1 MTDEAYRTEH
11 FGLDERTAQ
20 SARDV
25 MDILVG
31 NALAI
36 SALDLDTG
44 ELRLIKRGIELPQ
57 IEADKP
63 MLFSTFNNLLIAQKL
78 IHPED
83 GDGYLHGTAL
93 SALRTVF
100 FGGEKQV
107 YLRYRQKV
115 DGEYRWVA
123 LAIVAGK
130 RCEPGCAQVA
140 MVLSG
145 ASGSGHANRPS
156 EPRGVDYDCDPLTGL
171 LNRRRFERDLEWW
184 GRNRPE
190 TLTCVYIDVVG
201 LHEINNHLGHKAGDG
216 MLCAVVGAMQ
226 RMFPLADTYRIGGD
240 EFVVLWADHT
250 GEQGAEAAAR
260 IKALL
265 RESNYEIS
273 VGVHQIEPDE
283 NLEDGVD
290 RAENAMRR
298 DKEAYYRETGNL
310 DQMRVLNEKLERIL
324 VEKRDMDMFLR
335 AIAPRY
341 IGVYAVDNDTGRMR
355 SIVIPDRFRRIVKEA
370 KGLFIPALAQ
380 YAKDVV
386 ADAWRGT
393 FEPFLDLPG
402 VIRRVERE
410 GMVCATFRRRD
421 GAWIRLQVMR
431 YLPDED
437 EGGGTLWIFPPQT
450 RTNSALDSAAH
461 VRYNVPCCKE
471 KITEIPD
478 IPPVNEQ
485 WDC

>member
-83 GDGYLHGTAL
+83 GDGYLRGTAL

-130 RCEPGCAQVA
+130 RCESGCAQVA

-145 ASGSGHANRPS
+145 ANGSGHANRPS
-156 EPRGVDYDCDPLTGL
+156 EPREVDYDCDPLTGL

-216 MLCAVVGAMQ
+216 MLCAVAGAMQ

-380 YAKDVV
+380 YAEEVV
-386 ADAWRGT
+386 ADAWRGS
-393 FEPFLDLPG
+393 FAPLLDLPG

-410 GMVCATFRRRD
+410 GTVCATFRRRD

-437 EGGGTLWIFPPQT
+437 EGGGTLWIF
-450 RTNSALDSAAH
+450 SAA
-461 VRYNVPCCKE
+461 
-471 KITEIPD
+471 D
-478 IPPVNEQ
+478 ADEQ
-485 WDC
+485 RA

>member
-83 GDGYLHGTAL
+83 GDGYLRGTAL
-93 SALRTVF
+93 SALRTMF

-130 RCEPGCAQVA
+130 RCESGCAQVA

-145 ASGSGHANRPS
+145 ANGSGHANRPS

-216 MLCAVVGAMQ
+216 MLCAVAGAMQ

-240 EFVVLWADHT
+240 EFVVLWADYT
-250 GEQGAEAAAR
+250 GDQGAEAAAR

-310 DQMRVLNEKLERIL
+310 GQMRVLNEKLERIL

-341 IGVYAVDNDTGRMR
+341 IGVYAVDNNTGRMR

-380 YAKDVV
+380 YAEEVV
-386 ADAWRGT
+386 ADAWRGS
-393 FEPFLDLPG
+393 FAPLLDLPG

-437 EGGGTLWIFPPQT
+437 EGGGTLWIF
-450 RTNSALDSAAH
+450 SAA
-461 VRYNVPCCKE
+461 
-471 KITEIPD
+471 D
-478 IPPVNEQ
+478 ADEQ
-485 WDC
+485 RA

>member
-83 GDGYLHGTAL
+83 GDGYLRGTAL

-130 RCEPGCAQVA
+130 RCESGCAQVA
-140 MVLSG
+140 MVPSG
-145 ASGSGHANRPS
+145 ANGSGHANRPS
-156 EPRGVDYDCDPLTGL
+156 EPREVDYDCDPLTGL

-216 MLCAVVGAMQ
+216 MLCAVAGAMQ

-380 YAKDVV
+380 YAEEVV
-386 ADAWRGT
+386 ADAWRGS
-393 FEPFLDLPG
+393 FDPLLDLPG

-410 GMVCATFRRRD
+410 GTVCATFRRRD

-437 EGGGTLWIFPPQT
+437 EGGGTLWII
-450 RTNSALDSAAH
+450 SAA
-461 VRYNVPCCKE
+461 
-471 KITEIPD
+471 D
-478 IPPVNEQ
+478 ADEQ
-485 WDC
+485 RA

>member
-11 FGLDERTAQ
+11 FGLNERTAQ

-44 ELRLIKRGIELPQ
+44 ELRLIKRGIELPR

-63 MLFSTFNNLLIAQKL
+63 MLFSTFNNLLIAQRL
-78 IHPED
+78 IYPED

-100 FGGEKQV
+100 FGGERQV

-130 RCEPGCAQVA
+130 RCESGCAQVA

-216 MLCAVVGAMQ
+216 MLCAVAGAMQ

-310 DQMRVLNEKLERIL
+310 GQMRMLNEKLERIL

-341 IGVYAVDNDTGRMR
+341 MGVYAVDNDTGRMR

-380 YAKDVV
+380 YAEEVV
-386 ADAWRGT
+386 ADAWRGS
-393 FEPFLDLPG
+393 FAPLLDLPG

-437 EGGGTLWIFPPQT
+437 EGGGTLWIF
-450 RTNSALDSAAH
+450 SAA
-461 VRYNVPCCKE
+461 
-471 KITEIPD
+471 D
-478 IPPVNEQ
+478 ADEQ
-485 WDC
+485 RA

>member
-44 ELRLIKRGIELPQ
+44 ELRLIKRGIELPR
-57 IEADKP
+57 IDADKP

-83 GDGYLHGTAL
+83 GDGYLRGTAL

-100 FGGEKQV
+100 FSGEKQV

-130 RCEPGCAQVA
+130 RCESGCAQVA

-145 ASGSGHANRPS
+145 ANGSGHANRPS
-156 EPRGVDYDCDPLTGL
+156 EPREVDYDCDPLTGL

-216 MLCAVVGAMQ
+216 MLCAVAGAMQ

-341 IGVYAVDNDTGRMR
+341 IGVYAVDSDTGRMR

-370 KGLFIPALAQ
+370 KGLFSPALAQ
-380 YAKDVV
+380 YAEEVV
-386 ADAWRGT
+386 ADAWRGS
-393 FEPFLDLPG
+393 FAPLLDLPG

-437 EGGGTLWIFPPQT
+437 EGGGTLWIF
-450 RTNSALDSAAH
+450 SAA
-461 VRYNVPCCKE
+461 
-471 KITEIPD
+471 D
-478 IPPVNEQ
+478 ADEQ
-485 WDC
+485 RA

>member
-1 MTDEAYRTEH
+1 MEQRGLAYDRRSISNGAFRPGRANGAVRPRRH
-11 FGLDERTAQ
+11 GYFG
-20 SARDV
+20 
-25 MDILVG
+25 G

-36 SALDLDTG
+36 SALDLG
-44 ELRLIKRGIELPQ
+44 YRELRLIKRGIELPQ

-83 GDGYLHGTAL
+83 GDGYLRGTAL

-130 RCEPGCAQVA
+130 RCESGCAQVA

-145 ASGSGHANRPS
+145 ANGSGHANRPS

-216 MLCAVVGAMQ
+216 MLCAVAGAMQ

-265 RESNYEIS
+265 RESNYELS

-290 RAENAMRR
+290 RGNAMRR

-335 AIAPRY
+335 AIARY
-341 IGVYAVDNDTGRMR
+341 IGVYAVDNDTGGCGASSSRPLPADREGSEGAVQPGAGAICRGGCGGCMARELRPVTR
-355 SIVIPDRFRRIVKEA
+355 SARRH
-370 KGLFIPALAQ
+370 P
-380 YAKDVV
+380 
-386 ADAWRGT
+386 
-393 FEPFLDLPG
+393 P
-402 VIRRVERE
+402 RRAE
-410 GMVCATFRRRD
+410 GMVCATFRRRTAR
-421 GAWIRLQVMR
+421 GFACR
-431 YLPDED
+431 
-437 EGGGTLWIFPPQT
+437 
-450 RTNSALDSAAH
+450 
-461 VRYNVPCCKE
+461 
-471 KITEIPD
+471 
-478 IPPVNEQ
+478 
-485 WDC
+485 

>member
-1 MTDEAYRTEH
+1 M
-11 FGLDERTAQ
+11 
-20 SARDV
+20 
-25 MDILVG
+25 
-31 NALAI
+31 
-36 SALDLDTG
+36 
-44 ELRLIKRGIELPQ
+44 
-57 IEADKP
+57 
-63 MLFSTFNNLLIAQKL
+63 
-78 IHPED
+78 
-83 GDGYLHGTAL
+83 
-93 SALRTVF
+93 
-100 FGGEKQV
+100 
-107 YLRYRQKV
+107 
-115 DGEYRWVA
+115 
-123 LAIVAGK
+123 
-130 RCEPGCAQVA
+130 
-140 MVLSG
+140 
-145 ASGSGHANRPS
+145 
-156 EPRGVDYDCDPLTGL
+156 
-171 LNRRRFERDLEWW
+171 
-184 GRNRPE
+184 
-190 TLTCVYIDVVG
+190 YIDVVG

-216 MLCAVVGAMQ
+216 MLCAVAGAMQ

-380 YAKDVV
+380 YAEEVV
-386 ADAWRGT
+386 ADAWRGS
-393 FEPFLDLPG
+393 FAPLLDLPG

-437 EGGGTLWIFPPQT
+437 EGGGTLWIF
-450 RTNSALDSAAH
+450 SAADAGDQ
-461 VRYNVPCCKE
+461 RA
-471 KITEIPD
+471 
-478 IPPVNEQ
+478 
-485 WDC
+485 

>member
-1 MTDEAYRTEH
+1 MTDEAYRTEY

-83 GDGYLHGTAL
+83 GDGYLRGTAL

-130 RCEPGCAQVA
+130 RCESGCAQVA

-145 ASGSGHANRPS
+145 ANGSGHANRPS
-156 EPRGVDYDCDPLTGL
+156 EPREVDYDCDPLTGL

-190 TLTCVYIDVVG
+190 MLTCVYIDVVG

-216 MLCAVVGAMQ
+216 MLCAVAGAMQ

-370 KGLFIPALAQ
+370 KGLFIPALAR
-380 YAKDVV
+380 YAEEVV
-386 ADAWRGT
+386 ADAWRGS
-393 FEPFLDLPG
+393 FDPLLDLPG

-410 GMVCATFRRRD
+410 GTVCATFRRRD
-421 GAWIRLQVMR
+421 SAWIRLQVMR

-437 EGGGTLWIFPPQT
+437 EGGGTLWIF
-450 RTNSALDSAAH
+450 SAA
-461 VRYNVPCCKE
+461 
-471 KITEIPD
+471 D
-478 IPPVNEQ
+478 ADEQ
-485 WDC
+485 RA

>member
-83 GDGYLHGTAL
+83 GDGYLRGTAL

-130 RCEPGCAQVA
+130 RCESGCAQVA

-145 ASGSGHANRPS
+145 ANGSGHANRPS
-156 EPRGVDYDCDPLTGL
+156 EPREVDYDCDPLTGL

-190 TLTCVYIDVVG
+190 TLMCVYIDVVG

-216 MLCAVVGAMQ
+216 MLCAVAGAMQ

-283 NLEDGVD
+283 NFEDGVD

-380 YAKDVV
+380 YAEEVV
-386 ADAWRGT
+386 ADAWRGS
-393 FEPFLDLPG
+393 FAPLLDLPG

-410 GMVCATFRRRD
+410 GTVCATFRRRD

-437 EGGGTLWIFPPQT
+437 EGGGTLWIF
-450 RTNSALDSAAH
+450 SAA
-461 VRYNVPCCKE
+461 
-471 KITEIPD
+471 D
-478 IPPVNEQ
+478 ADEQ
-485 WDC
+485 RA

>member
-83 GDGYLHGTAL
+83 GDGYLRGTAL

-145 ASGSGHANRPS
+145 ANGSGHANRPS

-184 GRNRPE
+184 GQNRPE
-190 TLTCVYIDVVG
+190 ALTCVYIDVVG

-216 MLCAVVGAMQ
+216 MLCAVAGAMQ

-324 VEKRDMDMFLR
+324 VEKRDMDVFLR

-380 YAKDVV
+380 YAEEVV
-386 ADAWRGT
+386 ADAWRGS
-393 FEPFLDLPG
+393 FDPLLDLPG

-437 EGGGTLWIFPPQT
+437 EGGGTLWIF
-450 RTNSALDSAAH
+450 SAA
-461 VRYNVPCCKE
+461 
-471 KITEIPD
+471 D
-478 IPPVNEQ
+478 ADEQ
-485 WDC
+485 RA

>member
-83 GDGYLHGTAL
+83 GDGYLRGTAL

-130 RCEPGCAQVA
+130 RCESGCAQVA

-216 MLCAVVGAMQ
+216 MLCAVAGAMQ

-380 YAKDVV
+380 YAEEVV
-386 ADAWRGT
+386 ADAWRGS
-393 FEPFLDLPG
+393 FDPLLDLPD

-410 GMVCATFRRRD
+410 GTVCATFRRRD

-437 EGGGTLWIFPPQT
+437 EGGGTLWIF
-450 RTNSALDSAAH
+450 SAA
-461 VRYNVPCCKE
+461 
-471 KITEIPD
+471 D
-478 IPPVNEQ
+478 ADEQ
-485 WDC
+485 RA

>member
-44 ELRLIKRGIELPQ
+44 ELRLIKRGIELPR

-63 MLFSTFNNLLIAQKL
+63 MLFSTFNNLLIAQRL

-145 ASGSGHANRPS
+145 ANGSGHANRPS

-216 MLCAVVGAMQ
+216 MLCAVAGAMQ

-310 DQMRVLNEKLERIL
+310 GQMRMLNEKLERIL

-380 YAKDVV
+380 YAEEVV
-386 ADAWRGT
+386 ADAWRGS
-393 FEPFLDLPG
+393 FDPLLDLPG

-437 EGGGTLWIFPPQT
+437 EGGGTLWIF
-450 RTNSALDSAAH
+450 SAA
-461 VRYNVPCCKE
+461 
-471 KITEIPD
+471 D
-478 IPPVNEQ
+478 ADEQ
-485 WDC
+485 RA

>member
-11 FGLDERTAQ
+11 FSMDERTAQ

-83 GDGYLHGTAL
+83 GDGYLRGTAL

-130 RCEPGCAQVA
+130 RCESGCAQVA

-216 MLCAVVGAMQ
+216 MLCAVAGAMQ

-290 RAENAMRR
+290 WAENAMRR

-380 YAKDVV
+380 YAEEVV
-386 ADAWRGT
+386 ADAWRGS
-393 FEPFLDLPG
+393 FDPLLDLPG

-410 GMVCATFRRRD
+410 GTVCATFRRRD

-437 EGGGTLWIFPPQT
+437 EGGGTLWIF
-450 RTNSALDSAAH
+450 SAA
-461 VRYNVPCCKE
+461 
-471 KITEIPD
+471 D
-478 IPPVNEQ
+478 ADEQ
-485 WDC
+485 RA

>member
-1 MTDEAYRTEH
+1 MTDEAYRTEY

-44 ELRLIKRGIELPQ
+44 ELRLIKRGIELPR

-83 GDGYLHGTAL
+83 GDGYLRGTAL

-107 YLRYRQKV
+107 YLRYRQKI

-130 RCEPGCAQVA
+130 RCESGCAQVA

-145 ASGSGHANRPS
+145 ANGSGHANRPS
-156 EPRGVDYDCDPLTGL
+156 EPREVDYDCDPLTGL

-216 MLCAVVGAMQ
+216 MLCAVAGAMQ

-324 VEKRDMDMFLR
+324 VEKRIWTCFCARLRR
-335 AIAPRY
+335 AISACTPW
-341 IGVYAVDNDTGRMR
+341 ITT
-355 SIVIPDRFRRIVKEA
+355 
-370 KGLFIPALAQ
+370 
-380 YAKDVV
+380 
-386 ADAWRGT
+386 RG
-393 FEPFLDLPG
+393 G
-402 VIRRVERE
+402 
-410 GMVCATFRRRD
+410 C
-421 GAWIRLQVMR
+421 GASSSQTAS
-431 YLPDED
+431 
-437 EGGGTLWIFPPQT
+437 GG
-450 RTNSALDSAAH
+450 S
-461 VRYNVPCCKE
+461 
-471 KITEIPD
+471 
-478 IPPVNEQ
+478 
-485 WDC
+485 

>member
-11 FGLDERTAQ
+11 FGLNERTAQ

-44 ELRLIKRGIELPQ
+44 ELRLIKRGIELPR

-63 MLFSTFNNLLIAQKL
+63 MLFSTFNNLLIAQRL

-100 FGGEKQV
+100 FGGERQV

-145 ASGSGHANRPS
+145 ANGSGHANRPS

-216 MLCAVVGAMQ
+216 MLCAVAGAMQ

-310 DQMRVLNEKLERIL
+310 GQMRMLNEKLERIL

-341 IGVYAVDNDTGRMR
+341 MGVYAVDNDTGRMR

-380 YAKDVV
+380 YADEVV
-386 ADAWRGT
+386 ADAWRGS
-393 FEPFLDLPG
+393 FDPFLDLPG
-402 VIRRVERE
+402 IIRRVERE
-410 GMVCATFRRRD
+410 GTVYATFRRKD

-437 EGGGTLWIFPPQT
+437 EGGGTLWIF
-450 RTNSALDSAAH
+450 SAA
-461 VRYNVPCCKE
+461 
-471 KITEIPD
+471 D
-478 IPPVNEQ
+478 ADEQ
-485 WDC
+485 RA

>member
-83 GDGYLHGTAL
+83 GDGYLRGTAL

-145 ASGSGHANRPS
+145 ANGSGHANRPS
-156 EPRGVDYDCDPLTGL
+156 EPREVDYDCDPLTGL

-216 MLCAVVGAMQ
+216 MLCAVAGAMQ

-310 DQMRVLNEKLERIL
+310 GQMRVLNEKLERIL

-380 YAKDVV
+380 YAEEVV
-386 ADAWRGT
+386 ADAWRGS
-393 FEPFLDLPG
+393 FDPLLDLPG

-437 EGGGTLWIFPPQT
+437 EGGGTLWIF
-450 RTNSALDSAAH
+450 SAA
-461 VRYNVPCCKE
+461 
-471 KITEIPD
+471 D
-478 IPPVNEQ
+478 ADEQ
-485 WDC
+485 RA

>member
-1 MTDEAYRTEH
+1 MTDEAYRTEY

-83 GDGYLHGTAL
+83 GDGYLRGTAL

-145 ASGSGHANRPS
+145 ANGSGHANRPS
-156 EPRGVDYDCDPLTGL
+156 EPREVDYDCDPLTGR

-216 MLCAVVGAMQ
+216 MLCAVAGAMQ

-273 VGVHQIEPDE
+273 VGV
-283 NLEDGVD
+283 
-290 RAENAMRR
+290 
-298 DKEAYYRETGNL
+298 T
-310 DQMRVLNEKLERIL
+310 
-324 VEKRDMDMFLR
+324 
-335 AIAPRY
+335 
-341 IGVYAVDNDTGRMR
+341 R
-355 SIVIPDRFRRIVKEA
+355 SSRTRTSR
-370 KGLFIPALAQ
+370 
-380 YAKDVV
+380 
-386 ADAWRGT
+386 T
-393 FEPFLDLPG
+393 
-402 VIRRVERE
+402 
-410 GMVCATFRRRD
+410 
-421 GAWIRLQVMR
+421 AWIGRKTPCAATRRPIIGRRATSTRCACSMKSSNGFWLKSAIWTCFCARLRRATWACTPWITTQ
-431 YLPDED
+431 
-437 EGGGTLWIFPPQT
+437 GGCGASSSQT
-450 RTNSALDSAAH
+450 ASGGS
-461 VRYNVPCCKE
+461 
-471 KITEIPD
+471 
-478 IPPVNEQ
+478 
-485 WDC
+485 

>member
-11 FGLDERTAQ
+11 FGLNERTAQ

-44 ELRLIKRGIELPQ
+44 ELRLIKRGIELPR

-63 MLFSTFNNLLIAQKL
+63 MLFSTFNNLLIAQRL

-100 FGGEKQV
+100 FGGERQV

-145 ASGSGHANRPS
+145 ANGSGHANRPS
-156 EPRGVDYDCDPLTGL
+156 EPREVDYDCDPLTGL

-216 MLCAVVGAMQ
+216 MLCAVAGAMQ

-380 YAKDVV
+380 YAEEVV
-386 ADAWRGT
+386 ADAWRGS
-393 FEPFLDLPG
+393 FDPLLDLPG

-410 GMVCATFRRRD
+410 GTVYATFRRKD

-437 EGGGTLWIFPPQT
+437 EGGGTLWIF
-450 RTNSALDSAAH
+450 SAA
-461 VRYNVPCCKE
+461 
-471 KITEIPD
+471 D
-478 IPPVNEQ
+478 ADEQ
-485 WDC
+485 RA

>member
-83 GDGYLHGTAL
+83 GDGYLRGTAL
-93 SALRTVF
+93 SALRTMF

-130 RCEPGCAQVA
+130 RCESGCAQVA

-145 ASGSGHANRPS
+145 ANGSGHANRPS
-156 EPRGVDYDCDPLTGL
+156 EPHGVDYDCDPLTGL

-216 MLCAVVGAMQ
+216 MLCAVAGAMQ

-240 EFVVLWADHT
+240 EFVVLWADYT
-250 GEQGAEAAAR
+250 GDQGAEAAAR

-310 DQMRVLNEKLERIL
+310 GQMRVLNEKLERIL

-341 IGVYAVDNDTGRMR
+341 IGVYAVDNNTGRMR

-380 YAKDVV
+380 YAEEVV
-386 ADAWRGT
+386 ADAWRGS
-393 FEPFLDLPG
+393 FAPLLDLPG

-437 EGGGTLWIFPPQT
+437 EGGGTLWIF
-450 RTNSALDSAAH
+450 SAA
-461 VRYNVPCCKE
+461 
-471 KITEIPD
+471 D
-478 IPPVNEQ
+478 ADEQ
-485 WDC
+485 RA

>member
-1 MTDEAYRTEH
+1 MTDEAYRTEY

-83 GDGYLHGTAL
+83 GDGYLRGTAL

-130 RCEPGCAQVA
+130 RCESGCAQVA

-216 MLCAVVGAMQ
+216 MLCAVAGAMQ

-341 IGVYAVDNDTGRMR
+341 IGVYAVDNGTGRMR

-380 YAKDVV
+380 YAEEVV
-386 ADAWRGT
+386 ADAWRGS
-393 FEPFLDLPG
+393 FDPLLDLPG

-437 EGGGTLWIFPPQT
+437 EGGGTLWIF
-450 RTNSALDSAAH
+450 SAA
-461 VRYNVPCCKE
+461 
-471 KITEIPD
+471 D
-478 IPPVNEQ
+478 ADEQ
-485 WDC
+485 RA

>member
-44 ELRLIKRGIELPQ
+44 ELRLIKRGIELPR

-63 MLFSTFNNLLIAQKL
+63 MLFSTFNNLLIAQRL

-100 FGGEKQV
+100 FGGERQV

-145 ASGSGHANRPS
+145 ANGSGHANRPS
-156 EPRGVDYDCDPLTGL
+156 EPREVDYDCDPLTGL

-216 MLCAVVGAMQ
+216 MLCAVAGAMQ

-370 KGLFIPALAQ
+370 KGLWRMHGAGASTRYSICPA
-380 YAKDVV
+380 
-386 ADAWRGT
+386 
-393 FEPFLDLPG
+393 
-402 VIRRVERE
+402 
-410 GMVCATFRRRD
+410 
-421 GAWIRLQVMR
+421 
-431 YLPDED
+431 
-437 EGGGTLWIFPPQT
+437 
-450 RTNSALDSAAH
+450 SSAASSG
-461 VRYNVPCCKE
+461 RAWSARPSGAGTARGFACR
-471 KITEIPD
+471 
-478 IPPVNEQ
+478 
-485 WDC
+485 

>member
-36 SALDLDTG
+36 
-44 ELRLIKRGIELPQ
+44 
-57 IEADKP
+57 
-63 MLFSTFNNLLIAQKL
+63 
-78 IHPED
+78 
-83 GDGYLHGTAL
+83 
-93 SALRTVF
+93 
-100 FGGEKQV
+100 
-107 YLRYRQKV
+107 
-115 DGEYRWVA
+115 
-123 LAIVAGK
+123 VAGK
-130 RCEPGCAQVA
+130 RCESGCAQVA

-145 ASGSGHANRPS
+145 ANGSGHANRPS

-190 TLTCVYIDVVG
+190 ALTCVYIDVVG

-216 MLCAVVGAMQ
+216 MLCAVAGAMQ

-380 YAKDVV
+380 YAEEVV
-386 ADAWRGT
+386 ADAWRGS
-393 FEPFLDLPG
+393 FAPLLDLPG

-437 EGGGTLWIFPPQT
+437 EGGGTLWIF
-450 RTNSALDSAAH
+450 SAA
-461 VRYNVPCCKE
+461 
-471 KITEIPD
+471 D
-478 IPPVNEQ
+478 ADEQ
-485 WDC
+485 RA

>member
-83 GDGYLHGTAL
+83 GDGYLRGTAL

-130 RCEPGCAQVA
+130 RCESGCAQVA

-145 ASGSGHANRPS
+145 ANGSGHANRPS
-156 EPRGVDYDCDPLTGL
+156 EPREVDYDCDPLTGL

-216 MLCAVVGAMQ
+216 MLCAVAGAMQ

-310 DQMRVLNEKLERIL
+310 GQMRVLNEKLERIL
-324 VEKRDMDMFLR
+324 VEKRDMDVFLR

-380 YAKDVV
+380 YAEEVV
-386 ADAWRGT
+386 ADAWRGS
-393 FEPFLDLPG
+393 FAPLLDLPG

-437 EGGGTLWIFPPQT
+437 EGGGTLWIF
-450 RTNSALDSAAH
+450 SAA
-461 VRYNVPCCKE
+461 
-471 KITEIPD
+471 D
-478 IPPVNEQ
+478 ADEQ
-485 WDC
+485 RA

>member
-44 ELRLIKRGIELPQ
+44 ELRLIKRGIELPR

-63 MLFSTFNNLLIAQKL
+63 MLFSTFNNLLIAQRL

-100 FGGEKQV
+100 FGGERQV

-145 ASGSGHANRPS
+145 ANGSGHANRPS
-156 EPRGVDYDCDPLTGL
+156 EPREVDYDCDPLTGL

-216 MLCAVVGAMQ
+216 MLCAVAGAMQ

-380 YAKDVV
+380 YAEEVV
-386 ADAWRGT
+386 ADAWCGS
-393 FEPFLDLPG
+393 FDPLLDLPG

-437 EGGGTLWIFPPQT
+437 EGGGTLWIF
-450 RTNSALDSAAH
+450 SAA
-461 VRYNVPCCKE
+461 
-471 KITEIPD
+471 D
-478 IPPVNEQ
+478 ADEQ
-485 WDC
+485 RA

>member
-83 GDGYLHGTAL
+83 GDGYLRGTAL

-130 RCEPGCAQVA
+130 RCESGCAQVA

-145 ASGSGHANRPS
+145 ANGSGHANRPS
-156 EPRGVDYDCDPLTGL
+156 EPREVDYDCDPLTGL

-216 MLCAVVGAMQ
+216 MLCAVAGAMQ

-310 DQMRVLNEKLERIL
+310 GQMRVLNEKLERIL
-324 VEKRDMDMFLR
+324 VEKRDMDVFLR
-335 AIAPRY
+335 AIASRY

-370 KGLFIPALAQ
+370 KELFIPALAQ
-380 YAKDVV
+380 YAEEVV
-386 ADAWRGT
+386 ADAWRGS
-393 FEPFLDLPG
+393 FDPLLDLPG

-437 EGGGTLWIFPPQT
+437 EGGGTLWIF
-450 RTNSALDSAAH
+450 SAA
-461 VRYNVPCCKE
+461 
-471 KITEIPD
+471 D
-478 IPPVNEQ
+478 ADEQ
-485 WDC
+485 RA

>member
-83 GDGYLHGTAL
+83 GDGYLRGTTL

-130 RCEPGCAQVA
+130 RCESGCAQVA

-145 ASGSGHANRPS
+145 ANGSGHANRPS
-156 EPRGVDYDCDPLTGL
+156 EPREVDYDCDPLTGL

-190 TLTCVYIDVVG
+190 ALTCVYIDVVG

-216 MLCAVVGAMQ
+216 MLCAVAGAMQ

-310 DQMRVLNEKLERIL
+310 GQMRMLNEKLERIL

-355 SIVIPDRFRRIVKEA
+355 SIVIPERFRRIVKEA
-370 KGLFIPALAQ
+370 KGVFIPALAQ
-380 YAKDVV
+380 YAEEVV
-386 ADAWRGT
+386 ADAWRGS
-393 FEPFLDLPG
+393 FAPLLDLPG
-402 VIRRVERE
+402 VIRRIERE

-421 GAWIRLQVMR
+421 GAWIHLQVMR

-437 EGGGTLWIFPPQT
+437 EGGGTLWIF
-450 RTNSALDSAAH
+450 SAA
-461 VRYNVPCCKE
+461 
-471 KITEIPD
+471 D
-478 IPPVNEQ
+478 ADEQ
-485 WDC
+485 RA

>member
-31 NALAI
+31 NALTI

-44 ELRLIKRGIELPQ
+44 ELRLIKRGIELPR

-83 GDGYLHGTAL
+83 GDGYLRGTAL

-107 YLRYRQKV
+107 YLRYRQKI

-140 MVLSG
+140 IVLSG
-145 ASGSGHANRPS
+145 ANGSGHANRPS

-190 TLTCVYIDVVG
+190 ALTCVYIDVVG

-216 MLCAVVGAMQ
+216 MLCAVAGAMQ

-380 YAKDVV
+380 YAEEVV
-386 ADAWRGT
+386 ADAWRGS
-393 FEPFLDLPG
+393 FDPLLDLPG

-410 GMVCATFRRRD
+410 DMVCATFRRRD

-437 EGGGTLWIFPPQT
+437 EGGGTLWIF
-450 RTNSALDSAAH
+450 SAA
-461 VRYNVPCCKE
+461 
-471 KITEIPD
+471 D
-478 IPPVNEQ
+478 ADEQ
-485 WDC
+485 RA

>member
-11 FGLDERTAQ
+11 FSLDERTAQ

-83 GDGYLHGTAL
+83 GDGYLRGTAL

-130 RCEPGCAQVA
+130 RCESGCAQVA

-145 ASGSGHANRPS
+145 ANGSGHANRPS

-216 MLCAVVGAMQ
+216 MLCAVAGAMQ

-240 EFVVLWADHT
+240 EFVVLWADRT
-250 GEQGAEAAAR
+250 GKQGAEAAAR

-310 DQMRVLNEKLERIL
+310 GQMRVLNEKLERIL

-380 YAKDVV
+380 YAEEVV
-386 ADAWRGT
+386 ADAWRGS
-393 FEPFLDLPG
+393 FDPLLDLPG

-410 GMVCATFRRRD
+410 GMVCATFRRGD

-437 EGGGTLWIFPPQT
+437 EGGGTLWIF
-450 RTNSALDSAAH
+450 SAAD
-461 VRYNVPCCKE
+461 V
-471 KITEIPD
+471 D
-478 IPPVNEQ
+478 EQ
-485 WDC
+485 RA

>member
-83 GDGYLHGTAL
+83 GDGYLRGTAL

-130 RCEPGCAQVA
+130 RCESGCAQVA

-145 ASGSGHANRPS
+145 ANGSGHANRPS

-190 TLTCVYIDVVG
+190 TLTCVYIHVVG

-216 MLCAVVGAMQ
+216 MLCAVAGAMQ

-250 GEQGAEAAAR
+250 GEQGAEAAAPDLRGGAALVIAALAARGRSR
-260 IKALL
+260 IADTGHIDRGYACFVQMLTEL
-265 RESNYEIS
+265 
-273 VGVHQIEPDE
+273 GAQIE
-283 NLEDGVD
+283 
-290 RAENAMRR
+290 
-298 DKEAYYRETGNL
+298 REMPCGSTC
-310 DQMRVLNEKLERIL
+310 EKKTPSKKQI
-324 VEKRDMDMFLR
+324 
-335 AIAPRY
+335 
-341 IGVYAVDNDTGRMR
+341 
-355 SIVIPDRFRRIVKEA
+355 
-370 KGLFIPALAQ
+370 
-380 YAKDVV
+380 
-386 ADAWRGT
+386 
-393 FEPFLDLPG
+393 
-402 VIRRVERE
+402 
-410 GMVCATFRRRD
+410 
-421 GAWIRLQVMR
+421 
-431 YLPDED
+431 
-437 EGGGTLWIFPPQT
+437 
-450 RTNSALDSAAH
+450 
-461 VRYNVPCCKE
+461 
-471 KITEIPD
+471 
-478 IPPVNEQ
+478 
-485 WDC
+485 

>member
-11 FGLDERTAQ
+11 FGLNERTAQ

-44 ELRLIKRGIELPQ
+44 ELRLIKRGIELPR

-63 MLFSTFNNLLIAQKL
+63 MLFSTFNNLLIAQRL
-78 IHPED
+78 IYPED

-100 FGGEKQV
+100 FGGERQV

-145 ASGSGHANRPS
+145 ANGSGHANRPS

-184 GRNRPE
+184 GQNRPE

-216 MLCAVVGAMQ
+216 MLCAVAGAMQ
-226 RMFPLADTYRIGGD
+226 RMFPLADTCRIGGD

-310 DQMRVLNEKLERIL
+310 GQMRMLNEKLERIL

-341 IGVYAVDNDTGRMR
+341 MGVYAVDNDTGRMR

-370 KGLFIPALAQ
+370 KGLFIPALTQ
-380 YAKDVV
+380 YAEEVV
-386 ADAWRGT
+386 ADAWRGS
-393 FEPFLDLPG
+393 FDPLLDLPG

-410 GMVCATFRRRD
+410 GIVYATFRRRD

-437 EGGGTLWIFPPQT
+437 EGGGTLWIF
-450 RTNSALDSAAH
+450 SAADADE
-461 VRYNVPCCKE
+461 RRA
-471 KITEIPD
+471 
-478 IPPVNEQ
+478 
-485 WDC
+485 

>member
-83 GDGYLHGTAL
+83 GDGYLRGTAL

-130 RCEPGCAQVA
+130 RCESGCAQVA

-145 ASGSGHANRPS
+145 ANGSGHANRPS
-156 EPRGVDYDCDPLTGL
+156 EPREVDYDCDPLTGL

-216 MLCAVVGAMQ
+216 MLCAVAGAMQ

-250 GEQGAEAAAR
+250 GEQGAEAATR

-355 SIVIPDRFRRIVKEA
+355 SIVIPDHFRRIVKEA

-380 YAKDVV
+380 YAEEVV
-386 ADAWRGT
+386 ADAWRGS
-393 FEPFLDLPG
+393 FAPLLDLPG

-410 GMVCATFRRRD
+410 GIVYATFRRRD

-437 EGGGTLWIFPPQT
+437 EGGGTLWIF
-450 RTNSALDSAAH
+450 SAA
-461 VRYNVPCCKE
+461 
-471 KITEIPD
+471 D
-478 IPPVNEQ
+478 ADEQ
-485 WDC
+485 RA

>member
-1 MTDEAYRTEH
+1 MTDEACRTEH
-11 FGLDERTAQ
+11 FGLNERTAQ

-25 MDILVG
+25 MNILVG

-44 ELRLIKRGIELPQ
+44 ELRLIKRGIELPR
-57 IEADKP
+57 IDADKP
-63 MLFSTFNNLLIAQKL
+63 MLFSTFNNLLIAQRL

-83 GDGYLHGTAL
+83 GDGYLRGTAL

-145 ASGSGHANRPS
+145 ANGSGHANRPS
-156 EPRGVDYDCDPLTGL
+156 ELRGVDYDCDPLTGL

-216 MLCAVVGAMQ
+216 MLCAVAGAMQ

-310 DQMRVLNEKLERIL
+310 GQMRMLNEKLERIL

-341 IGVYAVDNDTGRMR
+341 MGVYAVDNDTGRMR

-380 YAKDVV
+380 YAEEVV
-386 ADAWRGT
+386 ADAWRGS
-393 FEPFLDLPG
+393 FDPLLDLPG

-410 GMVCATFRRRD
+410 GMVCATFRRKD

-437 EGGGTLWIFPPQT
+437 EGGGTLWIF
-450 RTNSALDSAAH
+450 SAA
-461 VRYNVPCCKE
+461 
-471 KITEIPD
+471 D
-478 IPPVNEQ
+478 ADEQ
-485 WDC
+485 RA

>member
-83 GDGYLHGTAL
+83 GDGYLRGTAL

-130 RCEPGCAQVA
+130 RCESGCAQVA

-145 ASGSGHANRPS
+145 ANGSGHANRPS

-216 MLCAVVGAMQ
+216 MLCAVAGAMQ

-341 IGVYAVDNDTGRMR
+341 IGVYVVDNDTGRMR

-370 KGLFIPALAQ
+370 KGLFSPALAR
-380 YAKDVV
+380 YAEEVV
-386 ADAWRGT
+386 ADAWRGS
-393 FEPFLDLPG
+393 FDPLLDLPG

-410 GMVCATFRRRD
+410 GTVCATFRRRD

-437 EGGGTLWIFPPQT
+437 EGGGTLWIF
-450 RTNSALDSAAH
+450 SAA
-461 VRYNVPCCKE
+461 
-471 KITEIPD
+471 D
-478 IPPVNEQ
+478 ADEQ
-485 WDC
+485 RA

>member
-83 GDGYLHGTAL
+83 GDGYLRGTAL

-130 RCEPGCAQVA
+130 RCESGCAQVA

-145 ASGSGHANRPS
+145 ANGSGHANRPS

-216 MLCAVVGAMQ
+216 MLCAVAGAMQ

-310 DQMRVLNEKLERIL
+310 DQMRVLNEKLELGDQATKKYTEFFWNGDDLFRIAL
-324 VEKRDMDMFLR
+324 NRGEHGALFNGMKAEPVGYFMY
-335 AIAPRY
+335 P
-341 IGVYAVDNDTGRMR
+341 YAEVDG
-355 SIVIPDRFRRIVKEA
+355 K
-370 KGLFIPALAQ
+370 
-380 YAKDVV
+380 
-386 ADAWRGT
+386 
-393 FEPFLDLPG
+393 
-402 VIRRVERE
+402 
-410 GMVCATFRRRD
+410 
-421 GAWIRLQVMR
+421 
-431 YLPDED
+431 
-437 EGGGTLWIFPPQT
+437 
-450 RTNSALDSAAH
+450 ALDYFDPKNFEFAVSFRA
-461 VRYNVPCCKE
+461 
-471 KITEIPD
+471 D
-478 IPPVNEQ
+478 
-485 WDC
+485 